1 MIRRVSRAMSE
12 QTSTDNADQSG
23 LLLGGSIVL
32 IAVASTA
39 VTLRLVSRRMKRL
52 SWEADDYLIVVALTF
67 AYAMFI
73 ALLFCPSLLLAANH
87 DDTTLTAYQRHPK
100 RPRQACPWTRT
111 GIRSRRRKG
120 ALCLRRSFPLMYSS
134 YQVKHSIPLQK
145 NLHNS

>member
-1 MIRRVSRAMSE
+1 MSE
-12 QTSTDNADQSG
+12 QTSTDTADQSG

-73 ALLFCPSLLLAANH
+73 ALLFCPSLLFAINH
-87 DDTTLTAYQRHPK
+87 HNMTLTKYQRHPK
-100 RPRQACPWTRT
+100 RVGQACPWTRT

-120 ALCLRRSFPLMYSS
+120 TVYLRRYLPVMYSS
-134 YQVKHSIPLQK
+134 YEDKHSMPLQK
-145 NLHNS
+145 NILNP